1 MKTFCK
7 AMITP
12 GSLTTQ
18 RGFSMVEVLVTVV
31 VLAIGLL
38 GLAGL
43 QAYGLQNNHGAY
55 VRSQASLLSYDIVDS
70 MRANRNAALQGNY
83 DVDFGATLGGGD
95 QATLDVNQWVDDLAR
110 SLPGGEGEIQVNANG
125 VVTVTVRWDES
136 RIRDREEALDADDSA
151 DPTVIMTRTRL

>member
-1 MKTFCK
+1 MKTHSK
-7 AMITP
+7 PMNTP
-12 GSLTTQ
+12 GSITSQ

-55 VRSQASLLSYDIVDS
+55 VRSQAALLSYDVVDS

-83 DVDFGATLGGGD
+83 DVDFGAAPGGGD
-95 QATLDVNQWVDDLAR
+95 QAALDVDQWVNDLAR
-110 SLPGGEGEIQVNANG
+110 ALPGGEGEIRVNANG
-125 VVTVTVRWDES
+125 VATVSVRWNED
-136 RIRDREEALDADDSA
+136 RIRGREEALDAGDSA
-151 DPTVIMTRTRL
+151 EPTVIVTRTRI

>member
-1 MKTFCK
+1 MNTHSKS
-7 AMITP
+7 MISSGAPT
-12 GSLTTQ
+12 SQ
-18 RGFSMVEVLVTVV
+18 RGFSMVEVLVTVI

-83 DVDFGATLGGGD
+83 DVDFGVAPGGAD
-95 QATLDVNQWVDDLAR
+95 QAALDVGQWVNDLAR
-110 SLPGGEGEIQVNANG
+110 TLPGGEGEIRVNANG
-125 VVTVTVRWDES
+125 VATVSVRWNED
-136 RIRDREEALDADDSA
+136 RIREREEALDAGDSA
-151 DPTVIMTRTRL
+151 DPTIIVTRTRI